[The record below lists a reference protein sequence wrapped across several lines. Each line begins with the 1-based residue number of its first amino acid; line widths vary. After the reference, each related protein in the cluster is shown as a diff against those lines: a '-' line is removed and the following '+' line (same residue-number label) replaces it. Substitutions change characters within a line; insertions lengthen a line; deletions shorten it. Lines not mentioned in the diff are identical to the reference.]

1 MNELQFKWKP
11 SSAIIDE
18 SSDQIIQKARI
29 SNIMD
34 EGLIQLPKSV
44 SASKNQKK
52 ILIVDDMFFNQQAM
66 LI

>member
-1 MNELQFKWKP
+1 MNKLQFKWKP
-11 SSAIIDE
+11 SSTIIDE

-52 ILIVDDMFFNQQAM
+52 ILIVDDMFFNHQAM